1 MIHFRLCILLMEKN
15 GIVCRKMCGEVDHNI
30 YRKYICLS
38 KFDAKFMALALI
50 LLDLWREILLPSLT
64 LYPTKTELKTRKF
77 FQKP

>member
-1 MIHFRLCILLMEKN
+1 MEKN
-15 GIVCRKMCGEVDHNI
+15 GIVCGKISGEVDNNI

-50 LLDLWREILLPSLT
+50 LLDLWREVLLPSLT

-77 FQKP
+77 IQKP